1 MRDRLFEVKTFP
13 QLFPLEQ
20 FHRPVLLAP
29 HPDDEVFGCAGLLA
43 LWAQR
48 GVHAQVVVLTGGQA
62 QGEGVQRQVES
73 QAAAAVL
80 GGYSL
85 DFWQLPDRNLRCT
98 PELVQRIA
106 DYVQSHQADLLLV
119 PALHEPHP
127 DHQACAL
134 SALWSLV
141 QLPRPV
147 DLCFYESGT
156 ALVHCTH
163 LVDIA
168 SVQAQ
173 KMQAMQAFSSQE
185 EVQPYSS
192 RIAALNHFRALTL
205 GPQVQAAEGL
215 QWLPLAQQGWS
226 ALLPALDPLFLHQR
240 GQAIVPQ
247 DLPLVS
253 VLIRTVGDSR
263 LEQAIASVCAQS
275 YAQLE
280 IIVVAAHGELHPP
293 TWFDALPHQARWV
306 CLQRPLTRPQAA
318 NAALDHA
325 QGQYCVF
332 LDDDDIFAP
341 GHIDK
346 LVQALCQQGSM
357 YAAHTDTQVVNLQGQ
372 EVLRYDSPYQ
382 SQRLIFTNI
391 FPIHSVLF
399 ALNLVTEHGCRFDE
413 ALPVLEDWDFWLQ
426 VSMHTSF
433 VHVPGCS
440 AIYRYNDRS
449 KLQCDENANHHS
461 QWREQVMQKWLSRL
475 PIQRVG
481 AAGAWYS
488 QQLDHTEQHRAYAE
502 KVLQQ
507 NEQTLQQT
515 QQNLVTTQRE
525 LVTIQHEL
533 VTTQQNLGVSRQD
546 FSQVQHNLEHVQE
559 HLHRAQ
565 QELQDL
571 RTTLHAIY
579 SSKGWHVLA
588 KLRAIKQQLLGI
600 LS

>member
-1 MRDRLFEVKTFP
+1 MPIQDRVFEAQTFP
-13 QLFPLEQ
+13 QAFPLEQ

-48 GVHAQVVVLTGGQA
+48 GVQARVVVLTEGQA
-62 QGEGVQRQVES
+62 QGEGAQRQAES

-80 GGYSL
+80 GGYAL
-85 DFWQLPDRNLRCT
+85 DFWQLPDRDVRCT
-98 PELVQRIA
+98 PELQQRIA
-106 DYVQSHQADLLLV
+106 AYVQAHQADVLLV

-134 SALWSLV
+134 AALWSLV
-141 QLPRPV
+141 QLPQAV

-156 ALVHCTH
+156 ALVHCSH
-163 LVDIA
+163 LVDIT

-173 KMQAMQAFSSQE
+173 KMQAMQAFGSQE

-192 RIAALNHFRALTL
+192 RIAALNHFRAITL

-253 VLIRTVGDSR
+253 VLIRTMGDPR
-263 LEQAIASVCAQS
+263 LEQAIASVCAQN
-275 YAQLE
+275 YPQLE
-280 IIVVAAHGELHPP
+280 IIVVAAHGQSQPP
-293 TWFDALPHQARWV
+293 AWVDALPHRVRWV
-306 CLQRPLTRPQAA
+306 SLLRPLIRPQAA
-318 NAALDHA
+318 NAALEHA
-325 QGQYCVF
+325 QGQYCIF

-346 LVQALCQQGSM
+346 LVHALQSQTGVH
-357 YAAHTDTQVVNLQGQ
+357 AAHTDTQVVNPQGQ
-372 EVLRYDSPYQ
+372 EVLRYDRPYQ

-399 ALNLVTEHGCRFDE
+399 ARSLVALQGCRFDE

-426 VSMHTSF
+426 VSTHTSF

-449 KLQCDENANHHS
+449 QLQSDAQHAHHHL
-461 QWREQVMQKWLSRL
+461 QWREQVMQKWLSQL
-475 PIQRVG
+475 PPQRIA
-481 AAGAWYS
+481 AAGAWFA
-488 QQLDHTEQHRAYAE
+488 QQLDHQEQHRAYAE
-502 KVLQQ
+502 NQLLQR
-507 NEQTLQQT
+507 EHTLQQT
-515 QQNLVTTQRE
+515 QQALGQV
-525 LVTIQHEL
+525 QHEL
-533 VTTQQNLGVSRQD
+533 AQTQHHLEQEQYELAQTQHHLG
-546 FSQVQHNLEHVQE
+546 QVRADLHDTQE
-559 HLHRAQ
+559 TLHTLRAT
-565 QELQDL
+565 LQD
-571 RTTLHAIY
+571 IY
-579 SSKGWHVLA
+579 ASKGWYALTRF
-588 KLRAIKQQLLGI
+588 RALKQQLVGRF
-600 LS
+600 S

>member
-1 MRDRLFEVKTFP
+1 MPMQDRLFEAKTFP
-13 QLFPLEQ
+13 QPFPLEQ

-62 QGEGVQRQVES
+62 QGEVIQRQVES

-80 GGYSL
+80 GGYAL
-85 DFWQLPDRNLRCT
+85 DFWHLPDRNLRCT

-106 DYVQSHQADLLLV
+106 DYVQAHQADLLLV

-205 GPQVQAAEGL
+205 GPQVQAAEGF

-275 YAQLE
+275 YPQLE
-280 IIVVAAHGELHPP
+280 IIVVAAHGDSQPP
-293 TWFDALPHQARWV
+293 AWFDALPHQARWV

-346 LVQALCQQGSM
+346 LVQVLRQQGNM

-372 EVLRYDSPYQ
+372 EVLRYDRPYQ

-399 ALNLVTEHGCRFDE
+399 ALSLITKHGCRFDE
-413 ALPVLEDWDFWLQ
+413 TLPVLEDWDFWLQ

-449 KLQCDENANHHS
+449 QLQGDEHAHHHL
-461 QWREQVMQKWLSRL
+461 QWRQQVMHKWLSRL
-475 PIQRVG
+475 PIQRIG

-488 QQLDHTEQHRAYAE
+488 QQLDHTEQQRAYAE

-507 NEQTLQQT
+507 NEHTLQQT
-515 QQNLVTTQRE
+515 Q
-525 LVTIQHEL
+525 HE
-533 VTTQQNLGVSRQD
+533 
-546 FSQVQHNLEHVQE
+546 
-559 HLHRAQ
+559 
-565 QELQDL
+565 
-571 RTTLHAIY
+571 
-579 SSKGWHVLA
+579 
-588 KLRAIKQQLLGI
+588 
-600 LS
+600 